1 MFYSLLDP
9 WDPVKIDTCFQVD
22 VHKYLLSGSQG
33 VGPGPTASAPL
44 EMQIPGPSRH
54 AESEMLS
61 EAQES
66 VCQRALQVILM
77 HA

>member
-1 MFYSLLDP
+1 M
-9 WDPVKIDTCFQVD
+9 
-22 VHKYLLSGSQG
+22 
-33 VGPGPTASAPL
+33 GPGPTASAPL